1 VASGVALAVRS
12 RGQLR
17 TAGLLAALVLL
28 VAASAASI
36 AIGSIQVALGD
47 VVEALVDP
55 KATDEHVI
63 VRDVRVPRTLV
74 GIAVG
79 ASLGVAGGLL
89 QGLTRNPLADPR
101 ILGLEAG
108 AAFAVVAAIFL
119 LGVTSIAG
127 YAWFA
132 LAGTAVAGAVVYA
145 LGASGG
151 SRAAPITLAI
161 AGAAVTAL
169 LTALTAAIL
178 VLDIQTLDQFRF
190 WIAGSIA
197 GRDLSVL
204 AGALPFMAAG
214 MLLAFGSARALNAQA
229 LGEDVARS
237 LGQRVG
243 RARAA
248 AAAGS
253 VLLSG
258 AAVAVAGPVGFIG
271 LTVPHVAR
279 AITGPDYRWVLPY
292 CAVLGSILILVA
304 DVIGRVIAPPS
315 EVPVGIVMAAIGV
328 PAFIAIV
335 RRPKLVEL

>member
-1 VASGVALAVRS
+1 VASESALVVRS

-17 TAGLLAALVLL
+17 TPGLLAALVLL
-28 VAASAASI
+28 AAVSAASV
-36 AIGSIQVALGD
+36 AVGSVHVPIGD
-47 VVEALVDP
+47 VIGALVDP
-55 KATDEHVI
+55 QATDEHVI

-79 ASLGVAGGLL
+79 AALGVAGALL
-89 QGLTRNPLADPR
+89 QGLTRNPLADPG
-101 ILGLEAG
+101 ILGFEAG
-108 AAFAVVAAIFL
+108 AALAVVAAIFL
-119 LGVTSIAG
+119 LGVSSIAG
-127 YAWFA
+127 YVWFA
-132 LAGTAVAGAVVYA
+132 LAGAAVAGGLVYA

-151 SRAAPITLAI
+151 SRAAPVTLAL

-169 LTALTAAIL
+169 LVALTSAVLIL
-178 VLDIQTLDQFRF
+178 DVRTLNEFRF
-190 WIAGSIA
+190 WVAGSLA
-197 GRDLSVL
+197 GRDLAIL

-214 MLLAFGSARALNAQA
+214 LLLALGSGRALNAQA
-229 LGEDVARS
+229 LGEDLARS

-271 LTVPHVAR
+271 LTVPHAAR
-279 AITGPDYRWVLPY
+279 AIAGPDYRWVLPY
-292 CAVLGSILILVA
+292 SAVLGAILILAA
-304 DVIGRVIAPPS
+304 DVIGRVVAAPA

-328 PAFIAIV
+328 PAFIALV
-335 RRPKLVEL
+335 RRPRLAEL